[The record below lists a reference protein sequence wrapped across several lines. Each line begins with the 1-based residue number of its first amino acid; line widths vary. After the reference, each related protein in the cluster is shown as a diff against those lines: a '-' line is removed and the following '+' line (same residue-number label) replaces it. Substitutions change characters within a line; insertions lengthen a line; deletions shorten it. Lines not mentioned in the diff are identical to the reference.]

1 VATAAALP
9 AATVAVMALVPV
21 AMVATVAMG
30 GMAALG
36 AEAAFVVATT
46 VVEPDAAAMGVVEP
60 AVAPAMTQ
68 QGF

>member
-1 VATAAALP
+1 MGAATAAALP
-9 AATVAVMALVPV
+9 AAMVAAVP
-21 AMVATVAMG
+21 VATVAMG
-30 GMAALG
+30 GMAELG
-36 AEAAFVVATT
+36 AEAAFVVATM

>member
-1 VATAAALP
+1 MGAATAAALP
-9 AATVAVMALVPV
+9 AAMVAAMAVVP
-21 AMVATVAMG
+21 VATVAMG
-30 GMAALG
+30 GMAELG
-36 AEAAFVVATT
+36 AEAAFVVATM